1 MQYFLD
7 FMGRLHPLIVHLP
20 IGFILLA
27 LLLEFSK
34 SKFKEADKV
43 VRFIMLWVILSG
55 SFSLLSGY
63 LQYTQE
69 GYLWKTVERH
79 FYLGIITLLLSL
91 GFF

>member
-55 SFSLLSGY
+55 SVSRLSGE
-63 LQYTQE
+63 LQYTRRLFME
-69 GYLWKTVERH
+69 N
-79 FYLGIITLLLSL
+79 S
-91 GFF
+91 